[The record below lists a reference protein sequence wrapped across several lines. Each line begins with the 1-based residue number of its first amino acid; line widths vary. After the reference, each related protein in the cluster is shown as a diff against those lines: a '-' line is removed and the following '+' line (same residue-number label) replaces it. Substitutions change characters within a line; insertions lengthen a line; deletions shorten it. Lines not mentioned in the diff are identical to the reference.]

1 MASVSRPK
9 SQRKKIKASASEML
23 QLYGLL
29 RHFVESQL
37 DGIAEIAAERAS
49 FEAACRCMD
58 IMLLAKRGRVDM
70 QEAANM
76 LQIAAREHMEKHVLA
91 YGTDHLK
98 PKNHWVFDI
107 IDQLRRDPFVLDCWV
122 VERLNKRGKAAA
134 RNTVNTARYESS
146 VLEIVMAVQRN
157 NLREKSAVD
166 VGLVG
171 KTEILQGTNALVAD
185 KLMHHGL
192 HISVGDIV
200 LSSFSAAALQVG
212 RVVACCLDSGRS
224 CCIVQVVQLIGNWTQ
239 NSGLYFLPTD
249 ASPQLV

>member
-1 MASVSRPK
+1 M
-9 SQRKKIKASASEML
+9 
-23 QLYGLL
+23 
-29 RHFVESQL
+29 
-37 DGIAEIAAERAS
+37 
-49 FEAACRCMD
+49 
-58 IMLLAKRGRVDM
+58 
-70 QEAANM
+70 
-76 LQIAAREHMEKHVLA
+76 A
-91 YGTDHLK
+91 YGAGHIK
-98 PKNHWVFDI
+98 PKNHLVFDS
-107 IDQLRRDPFVLDCWV
+107 IDQLRRDQFVLDCWF

-192 HISVGDIV
+192 HISVGDIMP
-200 LSSFSAAALQVG
+200 SSFSAAALQVG

-224 CCIVQVVQLIGNWTQ
+224 YCIVQMVQLIGNWTQ
-239 NSGLYFLPTD
+239 ICCLYFLPTD
-249 ASPQLV
+249 ASPQLVWPTEHLELACGWRVVDNALLVVRFIRAVYLHMALEFFRENAGEDPFNDLPAFSLKGPKAR